1 MLQESAQ
8 ATGELKLGGRFDP
21 PEFIDVFEMQTVK
34 PGPFVSL
41 GCVAKGD
48 PAPKIEWFVYDKR
61 IDGGEND
68 GAIRYF
74 EQQKVSPHRFYFM
87 VKLAIL
93 GGFIIL

>member
-1 MLQESAQ
+1 M
-8 ATGELKLGGRFDP
+8 
-21 PEFIDVFEMQTVK
+21 K

-41 GCVAKGD
+41 RCVAKGD

-74 EQQKVSPHRFYFM
+74 NKKS
-87 VKLAIL
+87 LL
-93 GGFIIL
+93 TDFISW